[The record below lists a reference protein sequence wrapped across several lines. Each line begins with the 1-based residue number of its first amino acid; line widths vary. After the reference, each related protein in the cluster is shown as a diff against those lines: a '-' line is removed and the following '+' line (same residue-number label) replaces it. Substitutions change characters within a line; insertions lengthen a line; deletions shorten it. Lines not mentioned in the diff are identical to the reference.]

1 LEISRLTRKDYRQ
14 INYDAKACYDQ
25 ILPNIAAM
33 ASRVHGVSDKIV
45 NLHNN
50 LLLQMRYNVMI
61 EGASGEKTFQSTDET
76 TIYGTDKDVETAP

>member
-1 LEISRLTRKDYRQ
+1 LKEYGH

-33 ASRVHGVSDKIV
+33 TSWVHGVSNKIV

-61 EGASGEKTFQSTDET
+61 EGASGKKLFREQTKQQYMEL
-76 TIYGTDKDVETAP
+76 DKDVETVP